1 MILRMPHGF
10 PDIFPGA
17 LLAAEGDIEYFPLPY
32 QIICI
37 VLTGFFLWTF
47 SIARDPRS
55 WRRLYQAKFAKK
67 DDFSVNKNKKIDENL
82 KRWGILIAMFFLV
95 FDVFFFVW
103 GLTYQMRMRKH
114 EDSTK
119 TKTYEEDVRKVNSS
133 AGIDGAR
140 RKVGG

>member
-1 MILRMPHGF
+1 MVSGYLQLLHPI
-10 PDIFPGA
+10 
-17 LLAAEGDIEYFPLPY
+17 LAAEGDIEYFPLPY

-37 VLTGFFLWTF
+37 VLTGLFLWTF

-55 WRRLYQAKFAKK
+55 WRRLYQAKFSKA
-67 DDFSVNKNKKIDENL
+67 DDFSVNKNKKLDENL
-82 KRWGILIAMFFLV
+82 KKWGISVSMFILV

-114 EDSTK
+114 ERTTK
-119 TKTYEEDVRKVNSS
+119 EATYGEDVSRVNSS
-133 AGIDGAR
+133 AGLDGAR